1 MKNLMLVGAAL
12 VALSAAPA
20 MAQSSTDAPF
30 NGPYVGVQAGLNHD
44 IAINDKKD
52 SFIGGVFAG
61 YDHEV
66 APNIVIG
73 AEGGFSLGASDRIG
87 PAGNNAA
94 TLDPDYSFDVSAR
107 AGYVVGGNT
116 LLYARGGYANTRAR
130 FTQTV
135 NGATLSGKN
144 SYDGWFVGGGVERKL
159 LDNVSARLEY
169 RFVNYDANGY
179 DFKRHQGLVGVAY
192 RF

>member
-1 MKNLMLVGAAL
+1 MKYSMLVGAAL
-12 VALSAAPA
+12 VALAAAPA
-20 MAQSSTDAPF
+20 MAQSSADAPF

-44 IAINDKKD
+44 IAINSDKD
-52 SFIGGVFAG
+52 SFVGGVFAG

-66 APNIVIG
+66 APNIVLG

-87 PAGNNAA
+87 ASGPNAA

-116 LLYARGGYANTRAR
+116 LLYVRGGYANTRASFGR
-130 FTQTV
+130 TV
-135 NGATLSGKN
+135 NGARFSDKN
-144 SYDGWFVGGGVERKL
+144 SYDGWFVGGGAERKL
-159 LDNVSARLEY
+159 LDNVSARIEY
-169 RFVNYDANGY
+169 RFADYDANGY
-179 DFKRHQGLVGVAY
+179 DFKRHQALVGVAY